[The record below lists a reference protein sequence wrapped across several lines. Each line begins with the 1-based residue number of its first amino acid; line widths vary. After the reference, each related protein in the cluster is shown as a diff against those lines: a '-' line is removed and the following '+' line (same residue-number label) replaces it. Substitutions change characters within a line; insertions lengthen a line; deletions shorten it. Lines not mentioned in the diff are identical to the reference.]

1 MRLLQVREYNSGEAC
16 HSWEISVQT
25 HTFFRRNTLIAG
37 CLAAILSLAAQAAP
51 LGGGVPQPPAFAMGH
66 GETGPVM
73 EELVPPQ
80 PIFLRGLEL
89 SEAQRDEVFT
99 ILHDQMPEVRKKS
112 RAIRVAQDKLQALAS
127 STQYDNTRARALAET
142 AAKEMME
149 LSLLR
154 ARSDQMIYTL
164 LNPAQRKQVD
174 DMKARAE
181 ASPEREPQGKRSP
194 VFNGRPVR

>member
-1 MRLLQVREYNSGEAC
+1 M
-16 HSWEISVQT
+16 QT

-37 CLAAILSLAAQAAP
+37 CLAAILSLAVQAAP